1 MCPEEIGER
10 RLWSTPIYR
19 FRLLSDPNNE
29 SSDLKEVVLDVTG
42 SAPSMMEPSGE
53 LKSILLEIFSSS
65 DYGNISS
72 VLEFGAAKLRN
83 IPFILGQ
90 GKAACAVEF
99 EELMENEKTK
109 MNVDKCNQFGD
120 RFERVIFPNPF
131 IQHRKKFD
139 LIVLM
144 NVIPVMPVPAERL
157 YLLDLLHSK
166 VNDDKYLLWIAQ
178 KEGEY
183 KKDRMSGKYPCGDG
197 IWMMKKNRFKTFY
210 RYHSVEEVIE
220 IMSVY
225 GFEKV
230 KRFNKGGSDALL
242 FKKIRHNPFSG
253 YLTEEMILHEIPLD
267 LTIADPVN
275 EKLKIVNPDEGC
287 SPVTPNPTSLSI
299 ERLYA
304 ERLRT
309 IPPGQDNAEAYHRVA
324 SNALS
329 RIFRG
334 SLRNM
339 QMKVDMSDG
348 IQEIDS
354 IFTNDANSGFF
365 KIVRDRYRST
375 HIIVEFK
382 NISHDPRNTEFQQL
396 NGRLG
401 DRTGSFGILACR
413 KVEDKRAVIARCK
426 EYLHSQHYLI
436 YLTDQD
442 IVELLDCEREGNVD
456 AIDDYM
462 DTRLEEVLF

>member
-1 MCPEEIGER
+1 MCPGGSEER
-10 RLWSTPIYR
+10 KLWNSPIYR

-29 SSDLKEVVLDVTG
+29 SSDMKEIVLDVTG

-65 DYGNISS
+65 EYTSIDT

-83 IPFILGQ
+83 IPFILDQ
-90 GKAACAVEF
+90 NKRVCAVEF
-99 EELMENEKTK
+99 EELMENEKSK
-109 MNVDKCNQFGD
+109 MNIEKCDRYGDK
-120 RFERVIFPNPF
+120 FERVIFPNPF
-131 IQHRKKFD
+131 IQYQKKFD
-139 LIVLM
+139 LIILM

-183 KKDRMSGKYPCGDG
+183 KKDRQSGKYQCGDG
-197 IWMMKKNRFKTFY
+197 IWMMKKNRFKTFF

-220 IMSVY
+220 IMSAY

-230 KRFNKGGSDALL
+230 KRFNKGGSDAIL
-242 FKKIRHNPFSG
+242 FKKIRHNPLTG
-253 YLTEEMILHEIPLD
+253 YLTEDMIMREIPLD
-267 LTIADPVN
+267 ATIADPVN
-275 EKLKIVNPDEGC
+275 EKLKIVSSGEGLDL
-287 SPVTPNPTSLSI
+287 VIPNPTSLSI
-299 ERLYA
+299 ENIYV
-304 ERLRT
+304 EKLRS
-309 IPPGQDNAEAYHRVA
+309 IPPGQENAEKYHRVA

-339 QMKVDMSDG
+339 QMKVDMSEG
-348 IQEIDS
+348 VQEIDS
-354 IFTNDANSGFF
+354 VFTNDANSGFF

-375 HIIVEFK
+375 HIMVEFK

-413 KVEDKRAVIARCK
+413 KVEDKRAVISRCK

-442 IVELLDCEREGNVD
+442 IIELLDCEREGNVD